1 MNSIR
6 LLFFIFAFALFSQ
19 AQSSIWTSVD
29 EDRLVTQPKVEQD
42 FDAGKSFYYALNWN
56 AFQNLLSQAPQRQ
69 VGVQSSVIVP
79 FPLNNGTIQN
89 FKVYKASIL
98 HPDLQVLLPGVESYV
113 GFGIEDKTAMIRF
126 STTLFGFHG
135 MIMSAR
141 SGNSVINPFT
151 KDLQHYRV
159 FNKRNASTERGFECL
174 VQEDNG
180 VQDEA
185 PVFFSP
191 RRNQEIEST
200 QGILRTY
207 RLAMAC
213 TIEYAAF
220 HINAAG
226 AQAATLDQR
235 KAVVMNAMVVTMTRV
250 NGIYERDMSLTM
262 EFVPNNM
269 DVIFIE
275 SDNFS
280 NTNASQLINQSQ
292 TVINQVIGFSNYDI
306 GHTVST
312 GGGGLAQ
319 LNSPCTNNKARGIT
333 GLGSPV
339 GDPFDVDYVAHEI
352 GHQFGARHTFN
363 NSCNN
368 NRSSATAVEPGSGST
383 IMAYAGICAPNV
395 QNNSDDYF
403 HAISLNEMINFTSG
417 TGNCSFN
424 QSNGNTPPVIAAIP
438 NRTVPVSTPLVL
450 RGNATDVDND
460 PLTYTWEQTNN
471 NIATQPP
478 LSTNAGGPAFRS
490 VAPSTSPDRFLPNFQ
505 TVLNG
510 STQNTWEV
518 IPAIAR
524 TMNFALTV
532 RDNGQPF
539 GGQTARANTTITFTD
554 LAGPFVVTSQNDT
567 STAWF
572 AGESQEITWDVANT
586 TGAGVN
592 TQFVNILL
600 STDGGQTFSTVLAAN
615 TPNDGSEMITVPN
628 VVAANCRILVE
639 AVGNIFY
646 NVNLI
651 PFTIGIENTCVTFT
665 QSTSLSIPDGTG
677 SNQPGATAISELNVT
692 DDLLISDI
700 QVSMSITHSWIGDL
714 VLVLEHPDGTQ
725 VPLWNRNCNN
735 PQRSGILATFRDNS
749 GPIVCA
755 SPTVGTFSPNQPL
768 SILLNKSS
776 LGVWKLRA
784 TDFFVG
790 DLGMINQWSID
801 FNCTVLSNSSL
812 TQSTFSVYPNPN
824 KGVFTISGNDVISDK
839 IQVEV
844 YDMSGRRVYQKMVEW
859 NSMQQIVIG
868 LPNAIPGM
876 YIVSLWDGERSSQ
889 HKIIIE

>member
-1 MNSIR
+1 MIKIR
-6 LLFFIFAFALFSQ
+6 LFIFAFAIALGLQ
-19 AQSSIWTSVD
+19 AQNNVWIPTD
-29 EDRLVTQPKVEQD
+29 ADRLMDLPKVEND
-42 FDAGKSFYYALNWN
+42 FDAGKSFYYTLNWN
-56 AFQNLLSQAPQRQ
+56 VFQNLLAQAPNRQ
-69 VGVQSSVIVP
+69 PGVNSSLIVP

-89 FKVYKASIL
+89 FKIYKASIL
-98 HPDLQVLLPGVESYV
+98 HPDLRAALPDVESYV

-141 SGNSVINPFT
+141 SGNTIINPYT
-151 KDLQHYRV
+151 KGLQHYTV
-159 FNKRNASTERGFECL
+159 FNKKNATTDRDFECL
-174 VQEDNG
+174 VQDDNDVED
-180 VQDEA
+180 ET

-191 RRNQEIEST
+191 RLNQEIEST

-226 AQAATLDQR
+226 AQTASLDQR
-235 KAVVMNAMVVTMTRV
+235 KIVVMNAMIVTMTRV
-250 NGIYERDMSLTM
+250 NGIYEKDMSLTM
-262 EFVPNNM
+262 EFVHNNM

-275 SDNFS
+275 SDDFNNNS
-280 NTNASQLINQSQ
+280 ASQLINQSQ

-395 QNNSDDYF
+395 QNNSDEYF

-417 TGNCSFN
+417 IGNCSFN
-424 QSNGNTPPVIAAIP
+424 QSNGNTPPVISAIP
-438 NRTVPVSTPLVL
+438 NRTVPISTPLVL
-450 RGNATDVDND
+450 RGNATDTDND

-490 VAPSTSPDRFLPNFQ
+490 LSPSTSPDRFLPNFQ

-518 IPAIAR
+518 IPSIAR
-524 TMNFALTV
+524 TMSFALTV

-554 LAGPFVVTSQNDT
+554 LAGPFVVTSQNDS

-572 AGESQEITWDVANT
+572 AGESQEVTWDVANT

-600 STDGGQTFSTVLAAN
+600 STDGGQNFSTVLASN

-628 VVAANCRILVE
+628 VVAANCRILIE

-646 NVNLI
+646 NVNTT
-651 PFTIGIENTCVTFT
+651 PFTIGIVNTCVTFSQNT
-665 QSTSLSIPDGTG
+665 TLPIPDGAG
-677 SNQPGATAISELNVT
+677 SNQPGTTAISELNVT
-692 DDLLISDI
+692 DDLTILDI
-700 QVSMSITHSWIGDL
+700 QVSMSVTHTWIGDL

-749 GPIVCA
+749 GSIICA

-768 SILLNKSS
+768 SALLNKSS
-776 LGVWKLRA
+776 IGVWKLRA

-790 DLGMINQWSID
+790 DLGQVNQWSID
-801 FNCTVLSNSSL
+801 FNCTVLSNNSIV
-812 TQSTFSVYPNPN
+812 QPAFMVYPNPN
-824 KGVFTISGNDVISDK
+824 KGKFTISGTHVVSDD
-839 IQVEV
+839 IQVQLF
-844 YDMSGRRVYQKMVEW
+844 DMSGRRVYNKSIEW
-859 NSMQQIVIG
+859 NTAQQADIVMA
-868 LPNAIPGM
+868 NASPGM
-876 YIVSLWDGERSSQ
+876 YIVYITDGDRSFQ
-889 HKIIIE
+889 HKVIVE